1 MLKIADVVLLFLVN
15 HSIDEFLFTFYIYLT
30 NKQIIQ
36 IWGQLTF
43 IVLNI
48 LAKTC
53 WLLSVLIKEMIKVSP
68 SKGGLKKLSKFPSN

>member
-1 MLKIADVVLLFLVN
+1 MSKIADVMLLFLVN

-43 IVLNI
+43 TVLNI

-53 WLLSVLIKEMIKVSP
+53 WLLSVLIQ
-68 SKGGLKKLSKFPSN
+68 GLNN

>member
-53 WLLSVLIKEMIKVSP
+53 WLLSVLIQ
-68 SKGGLKKLSKFPSN
+68 GLNN

>member
-1 MLKIADVVLLFLVN
+1 MSKIADVVLLFLVN

-53 WLLSVLIKEMIKVSP
+53 WLLSVLIQ
-68 SKGGLKKLSKFPSN
+68 GLNN

>member
-1 MLKIADVVLLFLVN
+1 MSKIADVVLLFLVN

-53 WLLSVLIKEMIKVSP
+53 WLLSVLSQ
-68 SKGGLKKLSKFPSN
+68 GLNN

>member
-1 MLKIADVVLLFLVN
+1 MSKIADVVLLFLVN

-53 WLLSVLIKEMIKVSP
+53 WLLSVLIQ
-68 SKGGLKKLSKFPSN
+68 GLNI